1 MMLGIGGYWF
11 KPVLN
16 EERVQCGSL
25 SSYLSRLLISAYEY
39 CWLLTSEDK
48 LLQFIPL
55 HVAGKCD
62 VIFLPTNYCLDGL
75 REVLFVVVCN
85 EISMRLPYSAVVE

>member
-39 CWLLTSEDK
+39 CRLLTSEDK
-48 LLQFIPL
+48 LLQFILL
-55 HVAGKCD
+55 HVAVKCD

-75 REVLFVVVCN
+75 REVLFVVV
-85 EISMRLPYSAVVE
+85 